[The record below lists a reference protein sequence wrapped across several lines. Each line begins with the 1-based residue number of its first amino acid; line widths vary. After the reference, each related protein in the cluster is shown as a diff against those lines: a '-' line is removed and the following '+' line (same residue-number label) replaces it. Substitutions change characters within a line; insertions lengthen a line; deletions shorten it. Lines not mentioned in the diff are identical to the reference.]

1 MFKVRDVV
9 HTTRD
14 IRAGRG
20 EDGPEICK
28 VGQKGVVVSLEKNEP
43 DGVCVLLSNKIQW
56 WFKPNQLEKII
67 E

>member
-9 HTTRD
+9 QTTRV
-14 IRAGRG
+14 IRAGLG

-28 VGQKGVVVSLEKNEP
+28 MGQKGVVVRLESSEP
-43 DGVCVLLSNKIQW
+43 DGVCVLLSDKLEW
-56 WFKPNQLEKII
+56 WFKPNQLEKVD